1 MQEVAGHAFA
11 LSPLGRFAAS
21 STWVCFCPDASLV
34 ATVLWGHIDEEQ
46 LHALC
51 DAVPETH
58 CASLAPHAYLLDVR
72 DVQSLDPWLLPGLK
86 QYLHATHATYA
97 RLVTRIAI
105 VRPRD
110 LLAATVAEGFFSVF
124 PAPCPVRVF
133 TGAEEALEWLGAESS
148 VALEL
153 VDAVTM
159 VRATS
164 RLSAQLRE
172 LLEHEGASTPIGKVA
187 RKLGVSPRTLQR
199 RLRLEGT
206 SFRDEVN
213 VARLRAAQRLLT
225 ESRASIAEI
234 AFEVG
239 YASPAHLSEWF
250 RRRMGESPSQW
261 REKRRSA
268 PP

>member
-1 MQEVAGHAFA
+1 M
-11 LSPLGRFAAS
+11 
-21 STWVCFCPDASLV
+21 
-34 ATVLWGHIDEEQ
+34 
-46 LHALC
+46 
-51 DAVPETH
+51 
-58 CASLAPHAYLLDVR
+58 
-72 DVQSLDPWLLPGLK
+72 
-86 QYLHATHATYA
+86 
-97 RLVTRIAI
+97 
-105 VRPRD
+105 
-110 LLAATVAEGFFSVF
+110 F

-133 TGAEEALEWLGAESS
+133 TSAEEALAWLGAASS
-148 VALEL
+148 VAADLG
-153 VDAVTM
+153 DAVAK
-159 VRATS
+159 VCATS
-164 RLSAQLRE
+164 RLSSQLRE